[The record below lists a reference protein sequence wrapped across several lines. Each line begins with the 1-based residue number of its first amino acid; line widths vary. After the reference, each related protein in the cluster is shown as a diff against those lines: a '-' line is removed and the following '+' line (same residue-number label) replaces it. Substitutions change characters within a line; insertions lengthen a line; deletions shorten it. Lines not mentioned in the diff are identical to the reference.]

1 VTLSQRSTNLGERRF
16 LGSLQ
21 TKIRGIFFNAKN
33 MKNNLKLTKP
43 GLETL
48 RHELEELLNV
58 KRPKLV
64 ERLANARSQGDLSE
78 NSDYQ
83 SAKEELEFLDG
94 RIDELTEVVKTAA
107 VVSIGAKAGK
117 DGVTVGTKVTVKV
130 NGAKTIFD
138 IVGEWEAD
146 PINKKISHDSPLGIA
161 LSGKKVGDKVEVEAP
176 AGKLQYEILA
186 IE

>member
-1 VTLSQRSTNLGERRF
+1 
-16 LGSLQ
+16 
-21 TKIRGIFFNAKN
+21 
-33 MKNNLKLTKP
+33 MKNDVKLTKQ
-43 GLETL
+43 GLEVL
-48 RHELEELLNV
+48 RTELGELRDV

-94 RIDELTEVVKTAA
+94 RIDELEEVVKTAS
-107 VVSIGAKAGK
+107 VVSGSGKAENGGIG
-117 DGVTVGTKVTVKV
+117 VGTKVTVKV
-130 NGAKTIFD
+130 NGIKAIFD

-146 PINKKISHDSPLGIA
+146 PINKKISHDSPLGVA
-161 LSGKKVGDKVEVEAP
+161 LSGKKIGDKVEVEAP

-186 IE
+186 VE

>member
-1 VTLSQRSTNLGERRF
+1 
-16 LGSLQ
+16 
-21 TKIRGIFFNAKN
+21 
-33 MKNNLKLTKP
+33 MKNNLKLTRQ
-43 GLETL
+43 GLDTL
-48 RHELEELLNV
+48 KTELTGLRDI

-94 RIDELTEVVKTAA
+94 RIDELEEVVKTAF
-107 VVSIGAKAGK
+107 VVPDNAKAENG
-117 DGVTVGTKVTVKV
+117 GIGVGTKVTVKV
-130 NGAKTIFD
+130 NGVKTIFD

-146 PINKKISHDSPLGIA
+146 PVNKKISHDSPLGVA
-161 LSGKKVGDKVEVEAP
+161 LVGKKVGEKVEVEAP

-186 IE
+186 VE